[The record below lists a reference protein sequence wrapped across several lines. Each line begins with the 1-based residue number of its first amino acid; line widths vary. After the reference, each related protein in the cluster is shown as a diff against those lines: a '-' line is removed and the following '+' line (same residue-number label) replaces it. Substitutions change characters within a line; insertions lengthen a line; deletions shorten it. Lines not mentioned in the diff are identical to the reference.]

1 MVKLITKILPFAI
14 GCNETAQADIVLL
27 VDSSGSI
34 GDSDFEE
41 VRNFLHAF
49 VDGFNLRPNK
59 VKMGLAQF
67 SDRPYQEFLLG
78 EYLDKRDLHQKL
90 NSLIYRRGGTNTGQ
104 ALTFIR
110 ENYFS
115 LARKNVPGVAI
126 VITDGD
132 SNDDVEEPSQKLRN
146 LGVFIFVIRVGTGNM
161 EKLRAISN
169 IPHEEFLFSIGSYQE
184 LEGLKESLHN
194 KVCFTV
200 TLQSEGNRFYLVCLN
215 ICLYYAIL
223 EFRYLK
229 INANK
234 TKTFLKCTK
243 FDSHHN
249 DSIPITSAVVCTLV
263 LDSL

>member
-1 MVKLITKILPFAI
+1 MVKILTKILPFAL

-34 GDSDFEE
+34 GESDFEE
-41 VRNFLHAF
+41 VREFLHAF
-49 VDGFNLRPNK
+49 VGVFNLTPNK
-59 VKMGLAQF
+59 VKVGLAQF

-78 EYLDKRDLHQKL
+78 EYLDKRDLQQKL
-90 NSLIYRRGGTNTGQ
+90 NGLIYRGGGTNTGQ

-115 LARKNVPGVAI
+115 LARKNVPGITI

-132 SNDDVEEPSQKLRN
+132 SNDDVEEPSQRLRN

-169 IPHEEFLFSIGSYQE
+169 IPHEEFLFSIDSYQE
-184 LEGLKESLHN
+184 LEGLKESLRN

-200 TLQSEGNRFYLVCLN
+200 TLQSEGNRFYLVCFKYL
-215 ICLYYAIL
+215 CLYYVIL

-229 INANK
+229 MNANK

-243 FDSHHN
+243 YDSHHICCCLHSGMGQFI
-249 DSIPITSAVVCTLV
+249 DFFSF
-263 LDSL
+263 